1 MMKMAKK
8 SNEKKYKYKFIQF
21 SVSDELKEDID
32 KYTKKSTFT
41 TVSDFIR
48 NAVEEKIRSLKN
60 PEQSQS
66 KTNQITPIIL
76 EKYLKNSQ
84 NFNLLEEKLLDK
96 MKIFDDMKAD
106 LELLKKFSFKQ
117 GLVKETETII
127 NLLKAHKSLS
137 QKQIIEKTDLD
148 KDTVF
153 QVLSNDNRFKLNMNG
168 RFELNE

>member
-1 MMKMAKK
+1 MMKMANK